1 MAVRVSKKRQKCG
14 GSVGFIDFL
23 KEKGRFTVDF
33 FSLGIGKKVLG
44 KNRCIVYNKVSHFF
58 RKGEIQEIFIW
69 DIYNYFQMMDKEQ
82 IAYDERRER
91 YDDPGASR
99 AG

>member
-1 MAVRVSKKRQKCG
+1 MQVLYRFFFYVQVKYSVYKMAVRVSKKRQKCG

-23 KEKGRFTVDF
+23 KEKGGFTVDF

-58 RKGEIQEIFIW
+58 QK
-69 DIYNYFQMMDKEQ
+69 
-82 IAYDERRER
+82 RRNTR
-91 YDDPGASR
+91 NLHMGYI
-99 AG
+99 